1 MPSSLAL
8 PSRTSKPRKYGL
20 TVVIDNG
27 APTGLFADAVKS
39 AAGYIDYVKF
49 GWGTALVTAD
59 LNTKTALLEELG
71 IGFFFGGTLFE
82 KFVAQNRFD
91 DYLGF
96 CAAQRC
102 PAIEISNGTISLDSA
117 DKQRLIAKAAED
129 FTVFAEVGYKDPDR
143 SQSLASESWVEFIYR
158 DYVAG
163 ASYVIAEARETGSS
177 GISHPDGR
185 PRVDLVEEILAN
197 GPDPAHLIFEAP
209 TKALQTFFVT
219 RLGANVNLGNIG
231 LQGVLATETLRLG
244 LRSDTLLH
252 FELEPASSKV
262 ADARVR

>member
-1 MPSSLAL
+1 
-8 PSRTSKPRKYGL
+8 L

-39 AAGYIDYVKF
+39 AADYIDYVKF

-59 LNTKTALLEELG
+59 LNAKTALLEELG

-82 KFVAQNRFD
+82 KFIAQQRFD
-91 DYLGF
+91 DYLAF
-96 CAAQRC
+96 CAAHRC
-102 PAIEISNGTISLDSA
+102 PAIEISNGTIRLDSV
-117 DKQRLIAKAAED
+117 DKQRLIARAAEE

-143 SQSLASESWVEFIYR
+143 SQSLASESWIEFIYR

-177 GISHPDGR
+177 GICQPDGK
-185 PRVDLVEEILAN
+185 PRVELVEEILAN
-197 GPDPAHLIFEAP
+197 GPDPTHLIFEAP
-209 TKALQTFFVT
+209 TKSLQTFFVT

-252 FELEPASSKV
+252 FELEPTSSKV